1 MIIPSIFEDTGRG
14 ERAFDIYSR
23 LLKERIIFLGAPI
36 NDEAANVIMAQLIYL
51 EYENPQ
57 KDVTIYINSPGGYIS
72 SGLAIYDTIQHI
84 RSSVVTICIG
94 EASSMAA
101 IILAAGTKGKR
112 FALPN
117 SRIMLHQPQGYAK
130 GQSSD
135 IQIHAREII
144 STRDR
149 LNDIV
154 AKHTGKSVEEIKQ
167 KTDRDFYLTPEEALD
182 FGIIDEV
189 FKPRDKEAKASG

>member
-14 ERAFDIYSR
+14 ERTFDIYSR

-36 NDEAANVIMAQLIYL
+36 NDEVANVIMAQLIYL

-84 RSSVVTICIG
+84 RSEIVTICIG

-112 FALPN
+112 YALPH

-135 IQIHAREII
+135 IQIHAREVIN
-144 STRDR
+144 TRDK
-149 LNDIV
+149 LNEIV
-154 AKHTGKSVEEIKQ
+154 AKHTGKNSEEIKK
-167 KTDRDFYLTPEEALD
+167 KTDRDFYLTPQEALE

-189 FKPRDKEAKASG
+189 FKPKEKTKK

>member
-1 MIIPSIFEDTGRG
+1 MIIPHIFEDTGRG
-14 ERAFDIYSR
+14 ERTFDIYSR

-36 NDEAANVIMAQLIYL
+36 NDEVANVIMAQLIYL

-72 SGLAIYDTIQHI
+72 SGLAIYDTIEHI
-84 RSSVVTICIG
+84 HSDVVTICIG

-112 FALPN
+112 FALPH

-135 IQIHAREII
+135 IQIHAREVIN
-144 STRDR
+144 TRDK

-154 AKHTGKSVEEIKQ
+154 AKHTGKSPEEIKK
-167 KTDRDFYLTPEEALD
+167 KTDRDFYLTPQEALE

-189 FKPRDKEAKASG
+189 FKPKEKTKK

>member
-23 LLKERIIFLGAPI
+23 LLKERIIFLGTQI
-36 NDEAANVIMAQLIYL
+36 NDEVANLIMAQLIYL

-57 KDVTIYINSPGGYIS
+57 KDITLYINSPGGYIS

-84 RSSVVTICIG
+84 RSDVVTICIG

-101 IILAAGTKGKR
+101 ILLAAGVKGKR
-112 FALPN
+112 YALPN
-117 SRIMLHQPQGYAK
+117 SRVMLHQPQGYAR

-135 IQIHAREII
+135 IQIHAREIVN
-144 STRDR
+144 TREK
-149 LNDIV
+149 LNDIIS
-154 AKHTGKSVEEIKQ
+154 KHTGKSKEEIKQ
-167 KTDRDFYLTPEEALD
+167 KTDRDFYLTPQEALE
-182 FGIIDEV
+182 FGLIDEV
-189 FKPRDKEAKASG
+189 FLPRDKGK